1 MKNKFLKLTLL
12 FLLTFGIT
20 FAQEE
25 TPQFEQELYGCLDL
39 IQPFEIEKAIPC
51 IKKANTE
58 CELEM
63 KKTYD
68 ELMEL
73 VDDKK
78 ILINSQ
84 NKWEKYRDAQVELMK
99 SFLNKKPNEWQVE
112 RRLIKFELTKNRLFE
127 LETLTRINNY

>member
-1 MKNKFLKLTLL
+1 MKNKLIKLTLL
-12 FLLTFGIT
+12 FLLIFGMS
-20 FAQEE
+20 FGQEE
-25 TPQFEQELYGCLDL
+25 APKFEQELYRCLDS

-63 KKTYD
+63 KKAYD
-68 ELMEL
+68 KLIEL
-73 VDDKK
+73 VEDKK

-84 NKWEKYRDAQVELMK
+84 NEWEKYRDAQVELMK

-112 RRLIKFELTKNRLFE
+112 RRLIKFELIKNRLFE
-127 LETLTRINNY
+127 LETLIRINNY